1 MSDARLPVTL
11 FTGFLGSGKTTV
23 LNRVIA
29 TPAFARAAVVVNEF
43 GEIAIDP
50 LLVQSPAEQVVVL
63 DNGCICCSARGD
75 LAGALRRLAGEAFP
89 AAARSFDRVLVET
102 TGLADPVPLMETLCE
117 DADMAERFRPG
128 GVVTTVDAVN
138 GSGHLDAYAQAVK
151 QAAVADR
158 ILITKCDLAT
168 SAQIEQLSRRLAVLN
183 PGAAM
188 ARGDA
193 RAIDVAR
200 TLWGDCAPEVDAVFD
215 WVARAQR
222 VARDHGAARPAHLDE
237 DPALQSFSL
246 WYEGPVT
253 RAGLV
258 LWLDKLA
265 GLRGA
270 DLLRVKGVL
279 NVEGEPVAVHAV
291 QRIVHEPVFLPG
303 WPDAE
308 RRSRLVFI
316 TRGITREA
324 IEPTLAV
331 LGFTLV
337 SAASSGIDPEAYAR
351 FVAASSRFAERTRIT
366 RA

>member
-1 MSDARLPVTL
+1 
-11 FTGFLGSGKTTV
+11 
-23 LNRVIA
+23 
-29 TPAFARAAVVVNEF
+29 
-43 GEIAIDP
+43 
-50 LLVQSPAEQVVVL
+50 VL

-75 LAGALRRLAGEAFP
+75 LAGALRRLAVEAPP
-89 AAARSFDRVLVET
+89 AAAGGFDRVLVET

-128 GVVTTVDAVN
+128 GVVTTVAAVN
-138 GSGHLDAYAQAVK
+138 GLEHLYEFTQAVK
-151 QAAVADR
+151 QAAAADR
-158 ILITKCDLAT
+158 LLITKCDLAT
-168 SAQIEQLSRRLAVLN
+168 PAEIERVASRLATLN

-193 RAIDVAR
+193 RAVDIGRV
-200 TLWGDCAPEVDAVFD
+200 LWDAGALEDDAVFD
-215 WVARAQR
+215 WIARAQR
-222 VARDHGAARPAHLDE
+222 VARDHGAARAAHLAE

-246 WYEGPVT
+246 WHEGPVT

-265 GLRGA
+265 GLSGA

-291 QRIVHEPVFLPG
+291 QRIVHEPIVLPR

-331 LGFTLV
+331 LGFELG
-337 SAASSGIDPEAYAR
+337 SGAKRIDPEAYAR
-351 FVAASSRFAERTRIT
+351 FVAASGRFVQRTRIT